1 MALFQGCYCLQEHVD
16 VFDRVFLVCFINC
29 EDKGV
34 VVLNGSLYLSGVV
47 IGTCILDE
55 I

>member
-34 VVLNGSLYLSGVV
+34 VVLTNYLQSGVV